1 MNAVVKS
8 RNVAAAT
15 KRPRLR
21 GGPHFARVSS
31 RRSGHRSDVLHAQET
46 PRARSGGHR
55 VRRRKAAR
63 GVSSASRAWMHSTAR
78 LFSPLALL
86 APRGASGRHRR
97 ARRMTSA
104 RLPEALTRLLPPS
117 HLTTHSAGAAL
128 AYGARLAY
136 LASLEEDDEARDAEP
151 EPEATSAEATRS
163 ERASVAEEPIPRS
176 PSPARSSPRAPTP
189 PPPGTP
195 DDWESRA
202 PEDWRSPPRRMVV
215 RGAEEPSEAKAT
227 TNDDEKPSTREK
239 PDAEQ
244 KRPETGDVTR
254 TPVRTTTTTDTRET
268 SFHSPPP
275 FGAAY
280 ASSPLPSR
288 YRADAEEKKNGDGA
302 FDGVRRKGTAQ
313 GTSYVPNVCA
323 SPVGV
328 VPGKHTRRD
337 GTLDGTSSRVSL
349 SESDKKLIET
359 YDAMQTDFELQTRG
373 FAMRLVDE
381 TRRWFHFEDPPG
393 VGVWPL
399 PYTQLG
405 LPKDCARLVVLS
417 LVDAPAVAA
426 AGAACAREMMKLL
439 GPCGA
444 ACFNVS
450 RNAYHVSVFFFS
462 LPNDPIADPL
472 ASDAFEVTGDE
483 ANETETNDSES
494 ERKSMNRDGVSVSLA
509 TAPLAKIGGRFQ
521 PAHEDEARAAE
532 AAAFEMNSN
541 EIVLEVDR
549 IAQATSGALLLL
561 FRDPNGDLARFRDAL
576 CRRFPNAPK
585 KQPQIAH
592 CTLLR
597 AFPKKSDALTSG
609 SSGRALADCRALCA
623 RWTARVRGTR
633 VRVDRAWLV
642 REERFSSIDGARRAF
657 KFGGET
663 ERGLGA

>member
-1 MNAVVKS
+1 
-8 RNVAAAT
+8 
-15 KRPRLR
+15 
-21 GGPHFARVSS
+21 
-31 RRSGHRSDVLHAQET
+31 
-46 PRARSGGHR
+46 
-55 VRRRKAAR
+55 
-63 GVSSASRAWMHSTAR
+63 
-78 LFSPLALL
+78 
-86 APRGASGRHRR
+86 
-97 ARRMTSA
+97 MTSA

-136 LASLEEDDEARDAEP
+136 IASLEEDDEARDAEP
-151 EPEATSAEATRS
+151 EPEATSAEGTRS

-176 PSPARSSPRAPTP
+176 PSPARPSPRAPTA

-202 PEDWRSPPRRMVV
+202 PEDWRSPPRRTVV

-227 TNDDEKPSTREK
+227 TNDDEKPSTLIK

-244 KRPETGDVTR
+244 KRRPETGDDTQ
-254 TPVRTTTTTDTRET
+254 TPVRTTTTNDTRET

-288 YRADAEEKKNGDGA
+288 YRAEAEEKKNNDVNADGA
-302 FDGVRRKGTAQ
+302 RRKGTARV
-313 GTSYVPNVCA
+313 TSYVPNVCA

-328 VPGKHTRRD
+328 VSGKHTRRD
-337 GTLDGTSSRVSL
+337 GDGDGTSSRVSL

-381 TRRWFHFEDPPG
+381 TKRWFHFEDPPG

-472 ASDAFEVTGDE
+472 ASDASEHGDAL
-483 ANETETNDSES
+483 ANETETNMMSES
-494 ERKSMNRDGVSVSLA
+494 ERMSMNRDGVDVSLA

-532 AAAFEMNSN
+532 AAAFEMHSN

-549 IAQATSGALLLL
+549 IACATSGALLLL
-561 FRDPNGDLARFRDAL
+561 FRDPNGDLEMFRDAL
-576 CRRFPNAPK
+576 KTRFPNAPK

-597 AFPKKSDALTSG
+597 AFPKNSDALTSG

>member
-1 MNAVVKS
+1 
-8 RNVAAAT
+8 
-15 KRPRLR
+15 
-21 GGPHFARVSS
+21 
-31 RRSGHRSDVLHAQET
+31 
-46 PRARSGGHR
+46 
-55 VRRRKAAR
+55 
-63 GVSSASRAWMHSTAR
+63 
-78 LFSPLALL
+78 
-86 APRGASGRHRR
+86 
-97 ARRMTSA
+97 
-104 RLPEALTRLLPPS
+104 
-117 HLTTHSAGAAL
+117 
-128 AYGARLAY
+128 
-136 LASLEEDDEARDAEP
+136 
-151 EPEATSAEATRS
+151 
-163 ERASVAEEPIPRS
+163 
-176 PSPARSSPRAPTP
+176 
-189 PPPGTP
+189 
-195 DDWESRA
+195 
-202 PEDWRSPPRRMVV
+202 
-215 RGAEEPSEAKAT
+215 
-227 TNDDEKPSTREK
+227 
-239 PDAEQ
+239 
-244 KRPETGDVTR
+244 
-254 TPVRTTTTTDTRET
+254 
-268 SFHSPPP
+268 
-275 FGAAY
+275 
-280 ASSPLPSR
+280 
-288 YRADAEEKKNGDGA
+288 
-302 FDGVRRKGTAQ
+302 
-313 GTSYVPNVCA
+313 
-323 SPVGV
+323 
-328 VPGKHTRRD
+328 
-337 GTLDGTSSRVSL
+337 L

-373 FAMRLVDE
+373 FAMRSVDE
-381 TRRWFHFEDPPG
+381 TKRWFHFEDPPG

-450 RNAYHVSVFFFS
+450 RNAYHVSVFFLS
-462 LPNDPIADPL
+462 LPDDPIADPL
-472 ASDAFEVTGDE
+472 ASRDGFEDGDPQ
-483 ANETETNDSES
+483 ANETETNIYSES
-494 ERKSMNRDGVSVSLA
+494 ERERMNRDGVSVSLA

-532 AAAFEMNSN
+532 AAAFETNSN

-561 FRDPNGDLARFRDAL
+561 FRDPNGDLERFRNAL
-576 CRRFPNAPK
+576 SHRFPNAPK

-597 AFPKKSDALTSG
+597 AFPKNSDALTSG

>member
-1 MNAVVKS
+1 
-8 RNVAAAT
+8 
-15 KRPRLR
+15 
-21 GGPHFARVSS
+21 
-31 RRSGHRSDVLHAQET
+31 
-46 PRARSGGHR
+46 
-55 VRRRKAAR
+55 
-63 GVSSASRAWMHSTAR
+63 
-78 LFSPLALL
+78 
-86 APRGASGRHRR
+86 
-97 ARRMTSA
+97 MTSA

-136 LASLEEDDEARDAEP
+136 LASLEEDEARDAEP
-151 EPEATSAEATRS
+151 EPEAASAEGTQV
-163 ERASVAEEPIPRS
+163 ERASVAEEPIPGS
-176 PSPARSSPRAPTP
+176 PSPARPSPRAKTP
-189 PPPGTP
+189 ARPETP
-195 DDWESRA
+195 NDWESRA
-202 PEDWRSPPRRMVV
+202 PEDWRSPPR
-215 RGAEEPSEAKAT
+215 ET
-227 TNDDEKPSTREK
+227 TNDAPSKWT
-239 PDAEQ
+239 PDAERE
-244 KRPETGDVTR
+244 RPERRDDAQ
-254 TPVRTTTTTDTRET
+254 TPVKTTETETGTTEP

-288 YRADAEEKKNGDGA
+288 YRADAEEERREKKNGDGDVDVDGATRKAA
-302 FDGVRRKGTAQ
+302 FG
-313 GTSYVPNVCA
+313 SHPNVCA
-323 SPVGV
+323 SPLGIVSR
-328 VPGKHTRRD
+328 KHGD
-337 GTLDGTSSRVSL
+337 GDGTSPRVSL

-359 YDAMQTDFELQTRG
+359 YDAMQTDFELETRG
-373 FAMRLVDE
+373 FAMKLVDE

-426 AGAACAREMMKLL
+426 AGAACAREMVKLL

-462 LPNDPIADPL
+462 LPTDPIADPL
-472 ASDAFEVTGDE
+472 ADASHQDGDE
-483 ANETETNDSES
+483 ANDANANERAGKNKNTN
-494 ERKSMNRDGVSVSLA
+494 ERDAVSVSLA
-509 TAPLAKIGGRFQ
+509 SAPLKRIGGTFR
-521 PAHEDEARAAE
+521 PSHEDEARAAE
-532 AAAFEMNSN
+532 AAARETFLNSN

-549 IAQATSGALLLL
+549 VAQATSGALLLL
-561 FRDPNGDLARFRDAL
+561 FRDPNGDLRRFRDAL
-576 CRRFPNAPK
+576 SRHVPNAPK
-585 KQPQIAH
+585 KQPTIAH

-609 SSGRALADCRALCA
+609 SSGRALADVRALCA

-657 KFGGET
+657 
-663 ERGLGA
+663 RLGKQSEAL

>member
-1 MNAVVKS
+1 
-8 RNVAAAT
+8 
-15 KRPRLR
+15 
-21 GGPHFARVSS
+21 
-31 RRSGHRSDVLHAQET
+31 
-46 PRARSGGHR
+46 
-55 VRRRKAAR
+55 
-63 GVSSASRAWMHSTAR
+63 
-78 LFSPLALL
+78 
-86 APRGASGRHRR
+86 
-97 ARRMTSA
+97 MTSA

-151 EPEATSAEATRS
+151 EPEATSAEATRA

-176 PSPARSSPRAPTP
+176 PSPARPSPRAPTP
-189 PPPGTP
+189 PRPETP

-202 PEDWRSPPRRMVV
+202 PEDWVSPPRQTVV
-215 RGAEEPSEAKAT
+215 RGAAAPSEAKAT
-227 TNDDEKPSTREK
+227 TNDGEKPSTRES
-239 PDAEQ
+239 DAEQ
-244 KRPETGDVTR
+244 KRPERGDVTR
-254 TPVRTTTTTDTRET
+254 TPVRTTTTNDTRET

-288 YRADAEEKKNGDGA
+288 YRAEVEEKKNGDGA
-302 FDGVRRKGTAQ
+302 FDGVRRKETGTAQ

-323 SPVGV
+323 SPVPGV
-328 VPGKHTRRD
+328 VSGKHVSIRNGDEALTP
-337 GTLDGTSSRVSL
+337 SVSL

-373 FAMRLVDE
+373 FAMRTVDE
-381 TRRWFHFEDPPG
+381 TKRWFHFEDPPG

-450 RNAYHVSVFFFS
+450 RNAYHVSVFFLS
-462 LPNDPIADPL
+462 LPDDPIADPL
-472 ASDAFEVTGDE
+472 ASRDGFEDGDPQ
-483 ANETETNDSES
+483 ANETETNIYSES
-494 ERKSMNRDGVSVSLA
+494 ERERMNRDGVSVSLA

-532 AAAFEMNSN
+532 AAAFETNSN

-549 IAQATSGALLLL
+549 IALRDERRSAVTVSRPERGLRKVQERVKNTVPERPEEATANSALHVTKSVSKKKRRVDIRKLRAGFSGLQSVV
-561 FRDPNGDLARFRDAL
+561 RPMDRARAGHTSA
-576 CRRFPNAPK
+576 RRSRVAR
-585 KQPQIAH
+585 ARG
-592 CTLLR
+592 TLLEHR
-597 AFPKKSDALTSG
+597 
-609 SSGRALADCRALCA
+609 RRE
-623 RWTARVRGTR
+623 ARVQVWWGNR
-633 VRVDRAWLV
+633 L
-642 REERFSSIDGARRAF
+642 
-657 KFGGET
+657 
-663 ERGLGA
+663 RGLGA

>member
-1 MNAVVKS
+1 
-8 RNVAAAT
+8 
-15 KRPRLR
+15 
-21 GGPHFARVSS
+21 
-31 RRSGHRSDVLHAQET
+31 
-46 PRARSGGHR
+46 
-55 VRRRKAAR
+55 
-63 GVSSASRAWMHSTAR
+63 
-78 LFSPLALL
+78 
-86 APRGASGRHRR
+86 
-97 ARRMTSA
+97 
-104 RLPEALTRLLPPS
+104 
-117 HLTTHSAGAAL
+117 
-128 AYGARLAY
+128 
-136 LASLEEDDEARDAEP
+136 
-151 EPEATSAEATRS
+151 
-163 ERASVAEEPIPRS
+163 
-176 PSPARSSPRAPTP
+176 
-189 PPPGTP
+189 
-195 DDWESRA
+195 
-202 PEDWRSPPRRMVV
+202 
-215 RGAEEPSEAKAT
+215 
-227 TNDDEKPSTREK
+227 
-239 PDAEQ
+239 
-244 KRPETGDVTR
+244 
-254 TPVRTTTTTDTRET
+254 
-268 SFHSPPP
+268 
-275 FGAAY
+275 
-280 ASSPLPSR
+280 
-288 YRADAEEKKNGDGA
+288 
-302 FDGVRRKGTAQ
+302 
-313 GTSYVPNVCA
+313 
-323 SPVGV
+323 
-328 VPGKHTRRD
+328 
-337 GTLDGTSSRVSL
+337 L

-373 FAMRLVDE
+373 FAMRTVDE
-381 TRRWFHFEDPPG
+381 TKRWFHFEDPPG

-450 RNAYHVSVFFFS
+450 RNAYHVSVFFLS
-462 LPNDPIADPL
+462 LPDDPIAEPL
-472 ASDAFEVTGDE
+472 AD
-483 ANETETNDSES
+483 ES
-494 ERKSMNRDGVSVSLA
+494 ERMSKSKSDGVSVSLA

-532 AAAFEMNSN
+532 AAAFETNSN

-549 IAQATSGALLLL
+549 IACATSGALLLL
-561 FRDPNGDLARFRDAL
+561 FRDPNGDLERFRNAL
-576 CRRFPNAPK
+576 RTRFPNAPK

>member
-1 MNAVVKS
+1 
-8 RNVAAAT
+8 
-15 KRPRLR
+15 
-21 GGPHFARVSS
+21 
-31 RRSGHRSDVLHAQET
+31 
-46 PRARSGGHR
+46 
-55 VRRRKAAR
+55 
-63 GVSSASRAWMHSTAR
+63 
-78 LFSPLALL
+78 
-86 APRGASGRHRR
+86 
-97 ARRMTSA
+97 MTSA
-104 RLPEALTRLLPPS
+104 RLPEALTRLPPPS

-151 EPEATSAEATRS
+151 EPEATSAEATRA

-176 PSPARSSPRAPTP
+176 PSPARPSPRAPTP
-189 PPPGTP
+189 PRPETP

-202 PEDWRSPPRRMVV
+202 PEDWVSPPRQTVV
-215 RGAEEPSEAKAT
+215 RGAAAPSEAKAT
-227 TNDDEKPSTREK
+227 TNDGEKPSTRES
-239 PDAEQ
+239 DAEQ
-244 KRPETGDVTR
+244 KRPERGDVTR
-254 TPVRTTTTTDTRET
+254 TPVRTTTTNDTRET

-288 YRADAEEKKNGDGA
+288 YRAEVEEKKNGDGA
-302 FDGVRRKGTAQ
+302 FDGVRRKETGTAQ

-323 SPVGV
+323 SPVPGV
-328 VPGKHTRRD
+328 VSGKHVSIRNGDEALTP
-337 GTLDGTSSRVSL
+337 SVSL

-373 FAMRLVDE
+373 FAMRTVDE
-381 TRRWFHFEDPPG
+381 TKRWFHFEDPPG

-450 RNAYHVSVFFFS
+450 RNAYHVSVFFLS
-462 LPNDPIADPL
+462 LPDDPIADPL
-472 ASDAFEVTGDE
+472 ASRDGFEDGDPQ
-483 ANETETNDSES
+483 ANETETNIYSES
-494 ERKSMNRDGVSVSLA
+494 ERERMNRDGVSVSLA

-532 AAAFEMNSN
+532 AAAFETNSN

-549 IAQATSGALLLL
+549 IACATSGALLLL
-561 FRDPNGDLARFRDAL
+561 FRDPNGDLERFRNAL
-576 CRRFPNAPK
+576 KTRFPNAPK

>member
-1 MNAVVKS
+1 
-8 RNVAAAT
+8 
-15 KRPRLR
+15 
-21 GGPHFARVSS
+21 
-31 RRSGHRSDVLHAQET
+31 
-46 PRARSGGHR
+46 
-55 VRRRKAAR
+55 
-63 GVSSASRAWMHSTAR
+63 
-78 LFSPLALL
+78 
-86 APRGASGRHRR
+86 
-97 ARRMTSA
+97 MTSA

-151 EPEATSAEATRS
+151 EPEAPAAEATRA

-176 PSPARSSPRAPTP
+176 PSPARPSPRAPTP

-202 PEDWRSPPRRMVV
+202 PEDWRSPPRQTVV
-215 RGAEEPSEAKAT
+215 RGAETT
-227 TNDDEKPSTREK
+227 TNDGEKPSTREK

-244 KRPETGDVTR
+244 KRPETGDVVTQ
-254 TPVRTTTTTDTRET
+254 TPVKTTTTNDTRET

-288 YRADAEEKKNGDGA
+288 YRAEAEEKKNGDGA
-302 FDGVRRKGTAQ
+302 FDGVRRKETGTAR
-313 GTSYVPNVCA
+313 GAHLPNVCA
-323 SPVGV
+323 SPVPGV
-328 VPGKHTRRD
+328 VSGKHVSIRD
-337 GTLDGTSSRVSL
+337 GDEALTPSVSL

-373 FAMRLVDE
+373 FAMRSVDE
-381 TRRWFHFEDPPG
+381 TKRWFHFEDPPG

-450 RNAYHVSVFFFS
+450 RNAYHVSVFFLS
-462 LPNDPIADPL
+462 LPDDPIADPL
-472 ASDAFEVTGDE
+472 ASRDGFEDGDPQ
-483 ANETETNDSES
+483 ANETETNIYSES
-494 ERKSMNRDGVSVSLA
+494 ERERMNRDGVSVSLA

-532 AAAFEMNSN
+532 AAAFELNSN

-561 FRDPNGDLARFRDAL
+561 FRDPNGDLERFRNAL
-576 CRRFPNAPK
+576 KTRFPNAPK

-663 ERGLGA
+663 GLEA